1 MLPRS
6 CFQNNR
12 YRLIWHE
19 SRYPPSPPGLLLLT
33 YAQAV
38 GNEFTKAAQ
47 AKTWASPYQQ
57 YPHGCTV
64 LLQKGWK
71 SWGVQATESPITS
84 WLLLASAV
92 LFVFQAATAGRQISL
107 PAALCKLACAKMSAK
122 IAFAIFA
129 AIEKWCWPTCCQ
141 TTHLSTSICFV
152 FAAAYLVLRPK
163 AQ

>member
-1 MLPRS
+1 MLLVRKMFCITDGS
-6 CFQNNR
+6 VAAG
-12 YRLIWHE
+12 E
-19 SRYPPSPPGLLLLT
+19 SGYQSL
-33 YAQAV
+33 QAYLSLDQV
-38 GNEFTKAAQ
+38 
-47 AKTWASPYQQ
+47 S
-57 YPHGCTV
+57 
-64 LLQKGWK
+64 
-71 SWGVQATESPITS
+71 
-84 WLLLASAV
+84 
-92 LFVFQAATAGRQISL
+92 RQISL